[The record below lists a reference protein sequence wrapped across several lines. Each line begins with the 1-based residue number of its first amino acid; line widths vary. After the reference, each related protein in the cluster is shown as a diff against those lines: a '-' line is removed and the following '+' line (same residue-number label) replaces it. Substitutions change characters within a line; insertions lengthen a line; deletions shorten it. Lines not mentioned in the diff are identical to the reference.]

1 MRTAKATSTVQ
12 TVFALQDV
20 EQLRGDL
27 VTQVF
32 QSLLQLGAVNA
43 ARSIAVKAGK
53 DTLPV
58 LVRYCQMLFFG
69 VGYEEEGVH
78 TFMHFHSSVNLGERV
93 SGAWEVTEYYANL
106 VETDLT
112 VLVGVL
118 HRREVENIRRGMDR
132 DHEIT
137 HT

>member
-58 LVRYCQMLFFG
+58 LVRYCQMLF
-69 VGYEEEGVH
+69 
-78 TFMHFHSSVNLGERV
+78 SVWNMKRKGFTPLCT
-93 SGAWEVTEYYANL
+93 S
-106 VETDLT
+106 TDL
-112 VLVGVL
+112 
-118 HRREVENIRRGMDR
+118 
-132 DHEIT
+132 
-137 HT
+137 